1 MKKNFTVRRGALD
14 GVEMFL
20 AVARHRNF
28 RRAAAEL
35 GVTPSAAGQ
44 AVRALETRLG
54 VALFVRTTRS
64 VGMTEAG
71 ERFLAEAE
79 PAYQA
84 LAAAGAA
91 ASDLG
96 GRPAGLLRIAVPRA
110 VVPLIVRPVLAS
122 FASAYPD
129 IALEIAASEE
139 FVDIASLGFDAGMR
153 MGQYIANDMI
163 ALRLTPPI
171 KMVVAASPEY
181 LSRRGTPQKLGDLQR
196 HACLRLRRSAGGAS
210 PWRFATKRGPIE
222 VVTRGPLIAGDFLT
236 LLDAAIDG
244 VGLIQ
249 APEPV
254 VVASCK
260 AGALRQVLTGFAPQT
275 PGVFLYYPDRRQV
288 LPKLRAFIDHLKAHL
303 PPTPTLDGYRNHPDE
318 SITPLLKEKTW
329 APVVVDPS
337 HSVGKAAY
345 VPAAALAA
353 VAYGADGLCIESHV
367 DPSKGIGDDP
377 KQAITPDMLAKT
389 IRHARQLWA
398 LSRGV

>member
-20 AVARHRNF
+20 AVARHRSF

-96 GRPAGLLRIAVPRA
+96 GRPAGLLRLAVPRA
-110 VVPLIVRPVLAS
+110 AVPLIIRPILAS
-122 FASAYPD
+122 FAAAYPD
-129 IALEIAASEE
+129 IELEIAASEE
-139 FVDIASLGFDAGMR
+139 FIDIASQGFDAGMR
-153 MGQYIANDMI
+153 MGQFIANDMT
-163 ALRLTPPI
+163 AVRLTPPFR
-171 KMVVAASPEY
+171 MVAVGSPDY
-181 LSRRGTPQKLGDLQR
+181 LMRHGTPLQPEDLQS
-196 HACLRLRRSAGGAS
+196 HACLRLRRTAGGAS
-210 PWRFATKRGPIE
+210 PWRLVIKGRPLEI
-222 VVTRGPLIAGDFLT
+222 VVQGPLIAGDFPT

-244 VGLIQ
+244 VGLAQ
-249 APEPV
+249 VPEPV
-254 VVASCK
+254 AVAPIKSGQLLPIL
-260 AGALRQVLTGFAPQT
+260 ADFAPET

-288 LPKLRAFIDHLKAHL
+288 LPKLRAFIDHVKAQL
-303 PPTPTLDGYRNHPDE
+303 PRTPSLE
-318 SITPLLKEKTW
+318 AVTP
-329 APVVVDPS
+329 
-337 HSVGKAAY
+337 
-345 VPAAALAA
+345 
-353 VAYGADGLCIESHV
+353 GL
-367 DPSKGIGDDP
+367 
-377 KQAITPDMLAKT
+377 
-389 IRHARQLWA
+389 
-398 LSRGV
+398 